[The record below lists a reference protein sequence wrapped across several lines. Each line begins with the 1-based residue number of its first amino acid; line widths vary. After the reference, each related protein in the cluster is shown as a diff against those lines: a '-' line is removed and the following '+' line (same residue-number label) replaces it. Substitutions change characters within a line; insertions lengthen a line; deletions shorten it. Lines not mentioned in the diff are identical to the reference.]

1 MQSTDARIL
10 RGAAIPTGLAGLI
23 AIVAGLLIAGGKGA
37 LGAAIGVA
45 LVLIFFTLGMLVVS
59 YVTRLSQQLVMAA
72 GLMGFLVKLVAVF
85 ALVAALNHVT
95 VWNAHA
101 FGWTVLA
108 LTIVWL
114 AAEVNATINAK
125 TPYVETGGGPRDLGK
140 PGTR

>member
-10 RGAAIPTGLAGLI
+10 RGAVIPTGLAGLI
-23 AIVAGLLIAGGKGA
+23 AIAVGLLAAGGKGA
-37 LGAAIGVA
+37 LGSAIGVA
-45 LVLIFFTLGMLVVS
+45 LVLVFFTLGMLVVS

-72 GLMGFLVKLVAVF
+72 GLFGYLVKLIAVF
-85 ALVAALNHVT
+85 ALVVSLNHVT

-114 AAEVNATINAK
+114 AAEVNATVNAK
-125 TPYVETGGGPRDLGK
+125 SPYAEPAKGSRDLGK
-140 PGTR
+140 PGT

>member
-10 RGAAIPTGLAGLI
+10 RGAAIPTALAGLI
-23 AIVAGLLIAGGKGA
+23 AILAGLLLAGGKGA

-45 LVLIFFTLGMLVVS
+45 LVLVFFTLGMLVVS

-72 GLMGFLVKLVAVF
+72 GLFGYLVKLVAVF
-85 ALVAALNHVT
+85 ALVAAFRHVT
-95 VWNAHA
+95 AWSAHT

-114 AAEVNATINAK
+114 AAEVNATINANN
-125 TPYVETGGGPRDLGK
+125 PYVDPGRTPRDLGE
-140 PGTR
+140 PGA

>member
-10 RGAAIPTGLAGLI
+10 RGAAIPTILAGLG
-23 AIVAGLLIAGGKGA
+23 AVVVALLIAGGKGA
-37 LGAAIGVA
+37 LGAAIGAV
-45 LVLIFFTLGMLVVS
+45 LVLLFFTLGMLVVS

-72 GLMGFLVKLVAVF
+72 GLFGFLVKLIAVF
-85 ALVAALNHVT
+85 ALIAALNHVT

-101 FGWTVLA
+101 FGWTVLG

-125 TPYVETGGGPRDLGK
+125 TPYVDPGNTSRDLGK
-140 PGTR
+140 PGT

>member
-10 RGAAIPTGLAGLI
+10 RGAAIPTALAGVV
-23 AIVAGLLIAGGKGA
+23 AILAGLLIAGGKGA
-37 LGAAIGVA
+37 LGSAIGVA
-45 LVLIFFTLGMLVVS
+45 LVLVFFTLGMLVVS
-59 YVTRLSQQLVMAA
+59 YVSRLSQQLVMAA
-72 GLMGFLVKLVAVF
+72 GLFGYLVKLVAVF

-101 FGWTVLA
+101 FGWTVLS

-125 TPYVETGGGPRDLGK
+125 TPYVEPGGGSRDLGK
-140 PGTR
+140 PGT